1 VNPKDYR
8 RQVEE
13 ALKASS
19 NVARRDVRASPGL
32 QAGPDWARDLDEL
45 MDTAR
50 NAREREDALWR
61 LQAGTFLVAQFAQY
75 RPRYIQALQLAA
87 TDADQT
93 LRHAAF
99 DVLANNKDDF
109 ARRKL
114 TEGLQDPEK
123 ALVSPAVALG
133 LLARDDHGAATSLAR
148 SFLSADSDPAT
159 RAQAVRVLS
168 ADPASTSLLAERMGD
183 KNEFREVRRASA
195 VALRSLDP
203 DRFRALAQNILA
215 DHNDFQEIK
224 ATVRGALERDA
235 ATPLATPAPT

>member
-13 ALKASS
+13 GLRASS
-19 NVARRDVRASPGL
+19 NAAGRAAAAAPRVHE
-32 QAGPDWARDLDEL
+32 GPDWARDLEEL

-50 NAREREDALWR
+50 DPRDRAAALWR
-61 LQAGTFLVAQFAQY
+61 LQAGTFLAGQFAPY
-75 RPRYIQALQLAA
+75 RPRYIQALQRAA
-87 TDADQT
+87 TDADPA

-114 TEGLQDPEK
+114 TEGLQDPDK

-133 LLARDDHGAATSLAR
+133 LLARDDHGDATGFAR
-148 SFLSADSDPAT
+148 PFLSHSDPAT

-168 ADPASTSLLAERMGD
+168 ADPGSTSLLAERMGD

-203 DRFRALAQNILA
+203 DRFRALAQDILA
-215 DHNDFQEIK
+215 DHSDFQEIK

-235 ATPLATPAPT
+235 AAPLATPAPA